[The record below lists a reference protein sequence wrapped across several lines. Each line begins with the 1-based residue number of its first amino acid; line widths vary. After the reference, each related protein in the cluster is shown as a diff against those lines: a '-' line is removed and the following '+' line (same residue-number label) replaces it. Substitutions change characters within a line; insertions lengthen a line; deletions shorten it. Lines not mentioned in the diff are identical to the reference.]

1 MIQHCN
7 DTKQRVNPSLT
18 GGIVLV
24 QHESGNSR
32 LMEPVTPATLSQ
44 RGTSLIITTPHKR
57 LTLRGN
63 YG

>member
-24 QHESGNSR
+24 QHESGNTR
-32 LMEPVTPATLSQ
+32 LMEPVTSATLSQ
-44 RGTSLIITTPHKR
+44 RDTSLIIMTPHEKC
-57 LTLRGN
+57 G
-63 YG
+63 